1 MQSWAQAH
9 WNPHVKMGQR
19 GLRLSPAVRSG
30 MGEPMAGWGWS
41 RRIAGPVLLLGLLGW
56 GCRAQA
62 PGGNSLLLCAA
73 ASTTGVVEEIRDRYA
88 SQTGQAVELNFASTA
103 TLATQIRGGAEAD
116 LFLAANEDW
125 ARILTDI
132 PGLVADRI
140 DLLGNGLVVVL
151 PNGNGRSLSSPR
163 ELLEASFA
171 SLAMANPDSMVPA
184 GLYAREALAGLGLWE
199 SLRSRM
205 VYGDNVRT
213 ALAYVGDRQRGS
225 RDRLPNRR
233 NGQLPGGPGPRDR
246 SPVAPGD
253 SLSVVAAE
261 PWRAF
266 RRRPRSVRVPAGR
279 RGSHPVPEA
288 RLRAPVRNQSEL
300 ALVNSGRMGRQPLS
314 SSSGTVSME
323 FSAAEWSAI
332 HNSLRVGLLVVLVS
346 LPPGICL
353 GYVLA
358 RHRFPGK
365 WLVEVAVNLAL
376 VVPPVVTGYLLLQVF
391 KPAAPVGGFL
401 DRALGLR
408 VAFEFPGLVV
418 AAAVMSFPLMVRA
431 IRLGFQSVDPNLET
445 AARTL
450 GAGWWRTFFTVSL
463 PLARNGVIAGCVL
476 AYARSLGEFGATV
489 MLASQREGNRTIPLL
504 IYTLKDRPDGLASI
518 WPLVAV
524 SLLLAAGALVASE
537 YLERRGLRHESA

>member
-1 MQSWAQAH
+1 MATKAPGRMQSWAQAH

-213 ALAYVGDRQRGS
+213 ALAYVETGS
-225 RDRLPNRR
+225 
-233 NGQLPGGPGPRDR
+233 
-246 SPVAPGD
+246 
-253 SLSVVAAE
+253 VAAGIVYRTDAMASSQVDLALE
-261 PWRAF
+261 IAPRLHPEIRYPLLLLSRGARSAAARDLFEYLQGAEAATLF
-266 RRRPRSVRVPAGR
+266 RKHGF
-279 RGSHPVPEA
+279 A
-288 RLRAPVRNQSEL
+288 RLCETS
-300 ALVNSGRMGRQPLS
+300 
-314 SSSGTVSME
+314 
-323 FSAAEWSAI
+323 
-332 HNSLRVGLLVVLVS
+332 
-346 LPPGICL
+346 
-353 GYVLA
+353 
-358 RHRFPGK
+358 
-365 WLVEVAVNLAL
+365 
-376 VVPPVVTGYLLLQVF
+376 
-391 KPAAPVGGFL
+391 
-401 DRALGLR
+401 
-408 VAFEFPGLVV
+408 
-418 AAAVMSFPLMVRA
+418 
-431 IRLGFQSVDPNLET
+431 PN
-445 AARTL
+445 
-450 GAGWWRTFFTVSL
+450 
-463 PLARNGVIAGCVL
+463 
-476 AYARSLGEFGATV
+476 
-489 MLASQREGNRTIPLL
+489 
-504 IYTLKDRPDGLASI
+504 
-518 WPLVAV
+518 
-524 SLLLAAGALVASE
+524 
-537 YLERRGLRHESA
+537 